1 MNATVQKWGNSL
13 ALRIPKSLAEDVDLH
28 QGSVVQLKV
37 VKGEM
42 IVKPKKEKKLSLR
55 QMVKRITQ
63 KNLHAATD
71 WGRPVGKE
79 VW

>member
-13 ALRIPKSLAEDVDLH
+13 ALRIPSALAKDVDLH
-28 QGSVVQLKV
+28 QGSVVEVAV

-42 IVKPKKEKKLSLR
+42 VVTPKKERKLSLA
-55 QMVKRITQ
+55 QMLRGITKENCHSEQ
-63 KNLHAATD
+63 E
-71 WGRPVGKE
+71 WGHNTGKE

>member
-28 QGSVVQLKV
+28 QGSVVELAVVGGEVV
-37 VKGEM
+37 VK
-42 IVKPKKEKKLSLR
+42 PRKEKKLSLR
-55 QMVKRITQ
+55 QLVKRIT
-63 KNLHAATD
+63 KRNLHAETD
-71 WGRPVGKE
+71 WGRPMGKE

>member
-13 ALRIPKSLAEDVDLH
+13 ALRIPRSLAEDVDIH
-28 QGSVVQLKV
+28 QGSVVELDV

-42 IVKPKKEKKLSLR
+42 VVKPKKEIKLSLR
-55 QMVKRITQ
+55 QLVKRITK
-63 KNLHAATD
+63 KNLHSETQ
-71 WGRPVGKE
+71 WGRPMGKE